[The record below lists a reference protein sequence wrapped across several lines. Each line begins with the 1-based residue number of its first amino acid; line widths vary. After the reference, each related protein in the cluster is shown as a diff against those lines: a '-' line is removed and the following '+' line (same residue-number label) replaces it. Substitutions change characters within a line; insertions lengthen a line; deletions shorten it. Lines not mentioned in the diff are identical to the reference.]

1 MHSIS
6 NSSYL
11 VDSLPIHINGNEKF
25 ATGLTKRTTIDDV
38 KYAILSCTLNCTSEA
53 LNLNDYAIFERWQ
66 GNERILDGNLKIYK
80 LIRLWK
86 SLPGNQLD
94 SVKFI
99 IKKRKNIQML
109 TTKLAHNTASPSM
122 CKTWNSNKAA
132 NALRKSSVKRDK
144 SNSSIE
150 SSNESTSGSDE
161 INRYDKRYSSI
172 RKFNRA
178 KRSTVCKNEDR
189 RETFLE
195 LVSKQN
201 EIIEKQQHKLENSE
215 KLIKKYIQTC
225 VRRVRS
231 SVSNTRSKSLD
242 KVVVD
247 QSENRTTKQ
256 KSKRVSSK
264 SRERSS
270 SIRRLIIKDD
280 KASEEIPFKVTADDI
295 QKTFENVLDDK
306 QMEEYANLCNNYF
319 NIQKS
324 VNLNKNKIDKL
335 NNELTTIKQQTTV
348 VNNSNQLT
356 KETTQKIQAS
366 VQTYDKQSEKMTHLN
381 DALNRIDEIILLKSN
396 LIKSLESELKKIED
410 EQLFD
415 IKPTIQQERQQ
426 IQTTKK
432 LTPSSSTSS
441 TISSFSSSSSILT
454 SVSEQ
459 GVNKNHVMCNK
470 TSTTTFGDNDS
481 DTGIS
486 SANSEDFPPQ
496 LETLV

>member
-1 MHSIS
+1 MSD
-6 NSSYL
+6 SYL

-38 KYAILSCTLNCTSEA
+38 KYAILSCTLNCTTEA

-99 IKKRKNIQML
+99 IKKRKNVHM
-109 TTKLAHNTASPSM
+109 KLAHNTASPSM

-144 SNSSIE
+144 SSSSIE
-150 SSNESTSGSDE
+150 SSNESSNDE

-172 RKFNRA
+172 RKFNRV

-189 RETFLE
+189 REAFID

-231 SVSNTRSKSLD
+231 SVSTARSKSLD
-242 KVVVD
+242 KGE
-247 QSENRTTKQ
+247 QENKITTKQ
-256 KSKRVSSK
+256 KSKRLSSK

-270 SIRRLIIKDD
+270 SIRRLVIKDD
-280 KASEEIPFKVTADDI
+280 IESLNVTSDDI

-319 NIQKS
+319 NIQKN

-335 NNELTTIKQQTTV
+335 NNELATIKQQTTV
-348 VNNSNQLT
+348 VNNQLT
-356 KETTQKIQAS
+356 NDTTQKIQAS
-366 VQTYDKQSEKMTHLN
+366 VQTYDKQSEKMSHLN

-396 LIKSLESELKKIED
+396 LIRSLESELKKIED

-415 IKPTIQQERQQ
+415 IKPQTIQQ
-426 IQTTKK
+426 QTNNKK

-459 GVNKNHVMCNK
+459 GVNKNNINTTNNIK
-470 TSTTTFGDNDS
+470 TTFGDNDS

-486 SANSEDFPPQ
+486 SANSEDFTSQ